1 LRLHL
6 SACPPFSLWAVV
18 ESHGWVYL
26 PPFAADAQT
35 RTLTRVERLE
45 NGRVIELFISEAGD
59 GVTVTAREPLNGP
72 EREEV
77 SRKVWWMLG
86 LGEDLRPFYELAR
99 GEPAL
104 AHVEAQAL
112 GRLLR
117 CPTFFEDLVKTI
129 LTTNTTW
136 AGTVR
141 MVSALTSRLGDPLPT
156 DPSRNAFPTAAQIA
170 RAGEDALQA
179 MGLGYRTSALAALAR
194 QVADGALD
202 LESMKDN
209 NRSSADIYHRLR
221 QIKGVGE
228 YAAAMAL
235 MLLGCYDYLPVDA
248 WARKLVARQW
258 HGDQPVGPR
267 QVEAA
272 FARWGRW
279 KALAYW
285 FWEWEEETSAV

>member
-1 LRLHL
+1 MRM
-6 SACPPFSLWAVV
+6 
-18 ESHGWVYL
+18 
-26 PPFAADAQT
+26 
-35 RTLTRVERLE
+35 LTRVERLE
-45 NGRVIELFISEAGD
+45 SGRVIELLIGETGD
-59 GVTVTAREPLNGP
+59 GVTVTTREPLKGP

-170 RAGEDALQA
+170 SAGEEALQA
-179 MGLGYRTSALAALAR
+179 LGLGYRASTVAALAR

-202 LESMKDN
+202 LEGMKDN
-209 NRSSADIYHRLR
+209 NCASADIYHSLR
-221 QIKGVGE
+221 QIRGVGE

-235 MLLGCYDYLPVDA
+235 MLLGRYDYIPVDA

-285 FWEWEEETSAV
+285 FWKWQ